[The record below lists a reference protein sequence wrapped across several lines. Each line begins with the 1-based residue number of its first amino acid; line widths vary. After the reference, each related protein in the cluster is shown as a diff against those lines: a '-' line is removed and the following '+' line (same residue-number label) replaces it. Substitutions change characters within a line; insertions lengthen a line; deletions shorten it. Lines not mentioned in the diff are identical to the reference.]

1 MALSQS
7 KSRAGITLIEV
18 MSAIVII
25 AIAVL
30 GASAYRYYS
39 TLDGRKAVLQ
49 STAAR
54 VALLLNENWR
64 GRGYD
69 HITDFDPVSNLSL
82 DMAIAPSGIGPDY
95 ATGFTALG
103 QYEITVNDSRFW
115 AALSYRTDS
124 ADLRTLNTV
133 IAWAERPND
142 AGGVI
147 SMPRTFRLTTFVTQ

>member
-1 MALSQS
+1 MAFGQP

-18 MSAIVII
+18 MAAIVII

-30 GASAYRYYS
+30 GASAYRYYA

-54 VALLLNENWR
+54 IALLLNENWR

-69 HITDFDPVSNLSL
+69 HVADFNPVSHLSS
-82 DMAIAPSGIGPDY
+82 DIAIVVSGIGPAY
-95 ATGFTALG
+95 ATGFTGLNR
-103 QYEITVNDSRFW
+103 YKITVNDSRFW

-133 IAWAERPND
+133 VAWAERPSGAD
-142 AGGVI
+142 DI
-147 SMPRTFRLTTFVTQ
+147 SMPKTFRLTTFVAQ